1 MDISTKKL
9 ALVTGA
15 NRGIGFAVAKEL
27 LKKNSVVVATS
38 RSKDDG
44 REAVEKLSEFGNV
57 VYHQLDVTDKAS
69 IDRCYAFIEAEYG
82 KLDILVNNA
91 GIHRETHQNIVNA
104 DLDEV
109 LTTLKTNTLAPIQM
123 IQSFLPLLRNSEK
136 ARIVNV
142 SSGLGK
148 LARQDGD
155 NPGYGLS
162 KLGLN
167 GITLAFA
174 NQLKEDRILVNSVS
188 PGWVRTDMGGDDADR
203 SPEKG
208 AETIVWAAL
217 LEDDSLTGKFFMDK
231 QEIDW

>member
-1 MDISTKKL
+1 METKKI

-27 LKKNSVVVATS
+27 LKKDITVIITS
-38 RSKDDG
+38 RSEEDG
-44 REAVEKLSEFGNV
+44 QQATEKLSQFGKA
-57 VYHQLDVTDKAS
+57 VYHQLDVTDEKS
-69 IDRCYAFIEAEYG
+69 IAACYAFAKAEFG

-91 GIHRETHQNIVNA
+91 GINYDTHQNIENA

-109 LTTLKTNTLAPIQM
+109 LTTFKTNTLAPVRM
-123 IQSFLPLLRNSEK
+123 IQAFIPLLRNSNK

-142 SSGLGK
+142 SSGLGA
-148 LARQDGD
+148 LASQDGTS
-155 NPGYGLS
+155 PGYSLS

-174 NQLKEDRILVNSVS
+174 NQFKNEGILVNSVS
-188 PGWVRTDMGGDDADR
+188 PGWVRTDMGGSNADR

-217 LEDDSLTGKFFMDK
+217 LEDSSMTGKFFRDK
-231 QEIDW
+231 QVIDW